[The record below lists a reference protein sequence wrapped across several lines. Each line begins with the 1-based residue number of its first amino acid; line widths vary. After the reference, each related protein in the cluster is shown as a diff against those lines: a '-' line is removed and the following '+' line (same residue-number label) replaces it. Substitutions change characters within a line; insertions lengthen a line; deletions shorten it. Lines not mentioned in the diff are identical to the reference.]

1 MGKCGCRDAKKKRK
15 KRQIFFKNGQFGGR
29 EATKWGWGEKNEEM
43 SAKIGQLWA
52 QKDKNGFRR

>member
-1 MGKCGCRDAKKKRK
+1 MQKKKK